1 MRTRRFRIYDLSAR
15 LLHDVCLDYASN
27 KYVVD
32 ADPKRWT
39 TFIRDCFV
47 TDKYIYL
54 LCPEGEQSSFG
65 YSRGRPIARYRLD
78 EKIFFFFI
86 DPDRIFFV
94 VFNSNNGQ
102 SFYFLDLD
110 IKVDIYKKYLYVLL
124 AFSFLFS
131 CKDENKNMRNLF

>member
-1 MRTRRFRIYDLSAR
+1 MSDR

-54 LCPEGEQSSFG
+54 LCPEGEQSS
-65 YSRGRPIARYRLD
+65 L
-78 EKIFFFFI
+78 
-86 DPDRIFFV
+86 V
-94 VFNSNNGQ
+94 MNGVT
-102 SFYFLDLD
+102 YCYNL
-110 IKVDIYKKYLYVLL
+110 ILL
-124 AFSFLFS
+124 IQQKSLES
-131 CKDENKNMRNLF
+131 YIVRKMI